1 MRRSMEMR
9 KAARV
14 LPEPVGAEISVSR
27 PEVISGQPRAWASV
41 GAWNLRSNQV
51 RMAGW
56 NKGRVSS
63 VISMRAVV
71 APLVPREPQD
81 ERHGAWFESER
92 RAFGASLGDCLP
104 GGVRT
109 YVRLVYC
116 RGRGDVNGR
125 RGGREEAAD
134 GAGGCVRLLF
144 EEEVAGP
151 VDGDHLGAG
160 EAFAE
165 AGQDPAGKDTLVGGP
180 EHEDGRD
187 DSAAVYGLLTPHV
200 SEGLVDGVA
209 AAFDPQRASVGL
221 EYLLRRLTR
230 VVELAAEDAA
240 SEEPSDEPENRLD

>member
-1 MRRSMEMR
+1 MRRSMETR

-41 GAWNLRSNQV
+41 GAWNLRWNQV
-51 RMAGW
+51 RTAGW

-63 VISMRAVV
+63 VINMRAVV
-71 APLVPREPQD
+71 APLVPREPQN
-81 ERHGAWFESER
+81 ERHGAWFEGER

-116 RGRGDVNGR
+116 RRLGNVNGR

-134 GAGGCVRLLF
+134 GGGGCVRPLL
-144 EEEVAGP
+144 EKEVAGP
-151 VDGDHLGAG
+151 VDGDHFGTG

-165 AGQDPAGKDTLVGGP
+165 AGQDPAGKDALVGGP
-180 EHEDGRD
+180 NDEDGRGD
-187 DSAAVYGLLTPHV
+187 AAAVYGFLAPHV

-209 AAFDPQRASVGL
+209 AAFDAQRAAVGF
-221 EYLLRRLTR
+221 EHLLGRLTR
-230 VVELAAEDAA
+230 IVELAAEDAA
-240 SEEPSDEPENRLD
+240 SEHPSDEPEDRLD